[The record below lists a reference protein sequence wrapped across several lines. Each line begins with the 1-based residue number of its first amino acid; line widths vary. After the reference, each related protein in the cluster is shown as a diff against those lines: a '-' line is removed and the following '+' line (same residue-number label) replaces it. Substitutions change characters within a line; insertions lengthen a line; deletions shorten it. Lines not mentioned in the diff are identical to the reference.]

1 MNKRQRKKMYKKI
14 TNMNIKISNSI
25 DIFQYVKEEDIL
37 QTDINGVIQ
46 IDWNNP
52 RHVNIY
58 KLWME
63 D

>member
-25 DIFQYVKEEDIL
+25 DMFQYVKEEDIL